1 MRKWKTPELRKENLR
16 SLDHLL
22 KERADRDHAGFQR
35 YVDKSEGF
43 VYIDLDHCRNA
54 DTGALEPWAQEIVSE
69 IDSYCEISASGT
81 GLHIVCRGTLPAD
94 FHADP
99 KELYSGNTG
108 KLIAMTG
115 NVLDLNFRI
124 EDRQE
129 QVEKLLK
136 RWNAEAGIK
145 NDSTKS
151 VAQDEIIVRCMADVE
166 EQDVQWLWPNRIPL
180 SCVTLF
186 SGNADTGKTT
196 AYLDIA
202 ARVSSGRDFPDACL
216 PNGAGGDVLIM
227 ADEDDY
233 TRVIKPRLMAAGADL
248 NSIFFIEKVEIQV
261 GAKREQRMFALD
273 QDMSKLERHLE
284 TEGFYALIILD
295 PISSYFGKGNM
306 NSKQDVRTVFSRI
319 TQLCETFRLAM
330 IGVEHFNKR
339 IDLNAKQKIGGSV
352 ALIAAARSA
361 FMFAP
366 VPDEQGQNVMHFIKG
381 NYSKRKVGLRFT
393 IEEKHIES
401 KTVKDPVPY
410 IVWGAED
417 ASTADDLLQAE
428 KQPTESRGKRDLCAA
443 WLKQQLAGGDV
454 RSSKIYDLAAGQ
466 FSPETIKRVIAD
478 EKNEVW
484 VDRRA
489 GHWWMTTSPR
499 PGSSD
504 NGDPNAAID

>member
-1 MRKWKTPELRKENLR
+1 
-16 SLDHLL
+16 
-22 KERADRDHAGFQR
+22 
-35 YVDKSEGF
+35 VD
-43 VYIDLDHCRNA
+43 
-54 DTGALEPWAQEIVSE
+54 EIN
-69 IDSYCEISASGT
+69 SYCEISASGT
-81 GLHIVCRGTLPAD
+81 GLHVVCRGTLPED
-94 FHADP
+94 FHFDP
-99 KELYSGNTG
+99 KEIYSGNSG

-115 NVLDLNFRI
+115 DILGFNTRI

-129 QVEKLLK
+129 QVEKLLE
-136 RWNAEAGIK
+136 RWKAEAGIK
-145 NDSTKS
+145 KADAKPTL
-151 VAQDEIIVRCMADVE
+151 QDEIIVRCMADVE

-180 SCVTLF
+180 SAVTLF

-202 ARVSSGRDFPDACL
+202 ARVSSGRNFPDATI
-216 PNGAGGDVLIM
+216 PEGAGGLVLIM

-233 TRVIKPRLMAAGADL
+233 TRVIKPRLMAADADL

-273 QDMSKLERHLE
+273 QDLAKLERLLQ
-284 TEGFYALIILD
+284 TEQLYSLIIID

-319 TQLCETFRLAM
+319 TELCETFRLAV

-339 IDLNAKQKIGGSV
+339 VDLNAKQKIGGSV

-366 VPDEQGQNVMHFIKG
+366 VPDEEGQNVMHFIKG

-393 IEEKHIES
+393 IEEKHIAS

-428 KQPTESRGKRDLCAA
+428 KQPTESKGKRGLCAA
-443 WLKQQLAGGDV
+443 WLKQQLANGDV

-466 FSPETIKRVIAD
+466 FSPETIKRVVAD
-478 EKNEVW
+478 EKNGIW

-489 GHWWMTTSPR
+489 GHWWMTMSPR
-499 PGSSD
+499 PGTTVD
-504 NGDPNAAID
+504 GDPNLTPDLA